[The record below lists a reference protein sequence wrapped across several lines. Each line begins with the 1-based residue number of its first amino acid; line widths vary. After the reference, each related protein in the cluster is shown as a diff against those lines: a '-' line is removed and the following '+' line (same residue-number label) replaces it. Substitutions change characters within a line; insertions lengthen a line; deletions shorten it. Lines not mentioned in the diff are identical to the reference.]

1 MARTYDP
8 ETLATPNVSSEAWAL
23 NWVRAT
29 LRDVP
34 NDAGVYPEGSYTDE
48 EIKGALA
55 LYSVKGTDDVV
66 LYAPHVVAAALV
78 ENDPRRALSYGVA
91 GLSGQLPNPREVA
104 AAILR
109 SGSAI
114 DSMIRDAGG
123 VPPSTGRSR
132 IVETLW

>member
-1 MARTYDP
+1 MARTYNP
-8 ETLATPNVSSEAWAL
+8 ETLATPDVSSEAWAL

-34 NDAGVYPEGSYTDE
+34 NDAQVYPEGSYSDE

-55 LYSVKGTDDVV
+55 LYSVKGTDDTV

-91 GLSGQLPNPREVA
+91 GLSGRLPDAREVA
-104 AAILR
+104 A
-109 SGSAI
+109 
-114 DSMIRDAGG
+114 
-123 VPPSTGRSR
+123 
-132 IVETLW
+132 